1 MNRLDAKIREQLESC
16 GFEYR
21 VVNISHLPELL
32 ETIHKLER
40 EGAVDK
46 QVITNYFKYI
56 TDTSGKPVDAKT
68 IFIIAM
74 PETLTRISFTLADRV
89 LQTVIPPTYIG
100 AQDDSRAKEA
110 LSNVLSPE
118 GYKIVRARLPLK
130 TLAVRSG
137 LAIYRKNNLAYI
149 PSMGSFFRLIAFY
162 SDYPVEKDDWQT
174 NKTTGVCEFC
184 SKCVEN
190 CPTKCI
196 DTDRFLVHAERCL
209 TFLNE
214 NEGDFPKWA
223 PPGFHNSL
231 VGCMRCQD
239 VCPVNKPYI
248 RRIKNGPVFS
258 EKETNLILEKTPFK
272 DLPPE
277 TQKKLTDIGYEETW
291 LYGLLARNLRVLI
304 KK

>member
-1 MNRLDAKIREQLESC
+1 MNELDTQIREKMQAC

-21 VVNISHLPELL
+21 MVNISHLPELI
-32 ETIHKLER
+32 ETIHKLES
-40 EGAVDK
+40 ENAVDK
-46 QVITNYFKYI
+46 QVATNYFKYV
-56 TDTSGKPVDAKT
+56 TDISEKPEDARA

-74 PETLTRISFTLADRV
+74 PEPITRVSFTLADRV
-89 LQTVIPPTYIG
+89 LQTVIPPTYVG
-100 AQDDSRAKEA
+100 AKDDIRAKQA
-110 LSNVLSPE
+110 LNSVLAPA
-118 GYKIVRARLPLK
+118 GYKISRARIPLK

-137 LAIYRKNNLAYI
+137 LAIYRKNNLAYV

-162 SDYPVEKDDWQT
+162 SDYPAENDDWQT
-174 NKTTGVCEFC
+174 TKVTGVCEFC

-214 NEGDFPKWA
+214 NEADFPKWA
-223 PPGFHNSL
+223 PPGFHNAL

-239 VCPVNKPYI
+239 VCPVNKPHV
-248 RRIKNGPVFS
+248 RTIKNGPVFS

-272 DLPPE
+272 DLPLE
-277 TQKKLTDIGYEETW
+277 TQNKLKDIEYDDKW
-291 LYGLLARNLRVLI
+291 LYGFLARNLKVLI
-304 KK
+304 NK

>member
-1 MNRLDAKIREQLESC
+1 MSELETKIREKMESL

-21 VVNISHLPELL
+21 VVNVSHISELL

-46 QVITNYFKYI
+46 QLISNYLKYV
-56 TDTSGKPVDAKT
+56 TDTSGKPPDAKT

-74 PETLTRISFTLADRV
+74 PETITRASFTLTDRV

-100 AQDDSRAKEA
+100 AQDDARAKEA
-110 LSNVLSPE
+110 LSSVLLPE
-118 GYKIVRARLPLK
+118 GYKIVRARLPSK

-174 NKTTGVCEFC
+174 LKVTSVCEFC
-184 SKCVEN
+184 SRCIEN

-214 NEGDFPKWA
+214 SEDEFPKWA
-223 PPGFHNSL
+223 PPGFHNAL

-248 RRIKNGPVFS
+248 RRIKNGPVFT

-277 TQKKLTDIGYEETW
+277 TQKKLRDIEYDEIS
-291 LYGLLARNLRVLI
+291 LYNCLARNLGVLI